1 MAITRERKEERVQ
14 QYLEHLRNSQG
25 IILTDYRGLRVAEIE
40 ELRRSLRNSQA
51 TYQVVKNRLLLRALR
66 ELGLEMPGEWLEGP
80 VAVAFCYGEVV
91 AAAKAIQDFAKG
103 RENFAVK
110 GGLLGKSPIT
120 PAQVAALANL
130 PPKEVVLGQVLGA
143 IQAPA
148 SQVVGVVASGIRQ
161 VLNVLQAYVDK
172 LEGKSPA
179 AQAA

>member
-1 MAITRERKEERVQ
+1 MAITRERKAERLQ

-25 IILTDYRGLRVAEIE
+25 VILTDYRGLKVSEVE
-40 ELRRSLRNSQA
+40 GLRRSLRGTQT
-51 TYQVVKNRLLLRALR
+51 TYQVVKNRIFLRAMK

-80 VAVAFCYGEVV
+80 VAVAFCHGEVV
-91 AAAKAIQDFAKG
+91 DAAKVIQDFAKG
-103 RENFAVK
+103 RENFVVK
-110 GGLLGKSPIT
+110 GGLLGRSPVT
-120 PAQVAALANL
+120 AAQIAALANL
-130 PPKEVVLGQVLGA
+130 PPKEVVLGQVLGT